1 MTYTVTVRSFDIKRF
16 MRKISWRCDG
26 ERYLELTLVRV
37 RVRVKYGITIIT
49 TRYTLFYATSN
60 RHFVAQQQPQLA
72 QRRQILAFLIDTTGT
87 NGLHVKEDRQVASL

>member
-26 ERYLELTLVRV
+26 EQYLELTLVRV

-49 TRYTLFYATSN
+49 TRYTLFYPTSILLSSIEPTS
-60 RHFVAQQQPQLA
+60 PQLA

-87 NGLHVKEDRQVASL
+87 NGLHVKEDT